1 MSAVPSYRSTTL
13 SGLGRAFR
21 RWAVAL
27 PDPPFVDE
35 VVLDFGVADATAHWH
50 VPLLVSPWSW
60 STYRG
65 S

>member
-1 MSAVPSYRSTTL
+1 VFAVGEYFAAQ
-13 SGLGRAFR
+13 G
-21 RWAVAL
+21 VAL

-35 VVLDFGVADATAHWH
+35 VVLDFGVADGAAHYH